1 MVMSPFMNQLSKLTD
16 IKKTMTALPII
27 QKQANVTPLVVGDDL
42 ALRTSLTSPVFYDRE
57 MVKLIHNHIE
67 ILEDEEEGRKINF
80 GRFSKETSN
89 IDKLSLLWALFKAT
103 YETLGKREFTCENTN
118 CDNNKNPFRA
128 EVLLDNLI
136 HEDTFTIWEED
147 EPFYTF
153 RYQIDIPYENLI
165 YQFSSKLPSIN
176 DNNRILSTMSN
187 EALQSNLDNM
197 GSVYSRAQNMAL
209 LVDAIR
215 IVGNA
220 ENTDFEA
227 IQTDILQE
235 ILMALNSYI
244 PYKVSEEFFKLY
256 NKKFDK
262 YLPKFYRIEKCPG
275 CGKEVRNDFDLEVE
289 FFRRSLFGS
298 RESE

>member
-16 IKKTMTALPII
+16 IKKTLTALPII

-67 ILEDEEEGRKINF
+67 FLEEEEKEKINF
-80 GRFSKETSN
+80 NKFSRQTSN

-103 YETLGKREFTCENTN
+103 YETLGKRNYTCDNQN
-118 CDNNKNPFRA
+118 CENNKNPFQQ
-128 EVLLDNLI
+128 EVLLDDLI
-136 HEDTFTIWEED
+136 HEDTYTLWAED
-147 EPFYTF
+147 QPFHDF
-153 RYQIDIPYENLI
+153 RHQIDIPYENLI

-176 DNNRILSTMSN
+176 DNNRVLSTMSN
-187 EALQSNLDNM
+187 EALQTNLDNL
-197 GSVYSRAQNMAL
+197 GTVYSRSQNMAL

-215 IVGNA
+215 IVGNN
-220 ENTDFEA
+220 ENQDFES
-227 IQTDILQE
+227 IQTESLQE

-244 PYKVSEEFFKLY
+244 PYKVSEGFFKKY
-256 NKKFDK
+256 NEKFDK
-262 YLPKFYRIEKCPG
+262 YLPKFYKVAKCPG